1 MARELLLEIIE
12 AFPQADPA
20 SDFYHEEING
30 CEAVDFLSRFIPRI
44 RDYLDAPPPTV
55 AVWSLDICRV
65 KHAHRARYFW

>member
-30 CEAVDFLSRFIPRI
+30 CEAVDFLSWFISHSLKHLPREVRRFSRE
-44 RDYLDAPPPTV
+44 
-55 AVWSLDICRV
+55 
-65 KHAHRARYFW
+65 